1 MMKNRIY
8 TRVAIAVVSILTV
21 LYVTPGYAWYYYAG
35 ADDRVWE
42 EISSERETLPVGA
55 VISSL
60 PNGARAIFIEQ
71 TQYFVSGENWFVPI
85 INEEGIKYQV
95 VFAPV

>member
-1 MMKNRIY
+1 MKIFMD
-8 TRVAIAVVSILTV
+8 TCAGMTIALLLTV
-21 LYVTPGYAWYYYAG
+21 VYATPGYGWYYYAD
-35 ADDRVWE
+35 ADDRMWE

-71 TQYFVSGENWFVPI
+71 TQYFVSGENWFLPI
-85 INEEGIKYQV
+85 INKEGIKFQV